1 MTETIICALITGGLT
16 LMGVLIANGKQQA
29 ITDTKLDEL
38 TREVREH
45 NSFAQRVPVIEEQI
59 KVINHRIQDLNA
71 MENIKKR
78 LGNLLA
84 VKSLVT
90 ITLTVV
96 FAVLALRES
105 ISGSEFLTIFTVVIG
120 FYFGTQRV
128 NEDKNS

>member
-1 MTETIICALITGGLT
+1 
-16 LMGVLIANGKQQA
+16 
-29 ITDTKLDEL
+29 
-38 TREVREH
+38 
-45 NSFAQRVPVIEEQI
+45 
-59 KVINHRIQDLNA
+59 

-96 FAVLALRES
+96 FAVLALRET

-120 FYFGTQRV
+120 FYFGTQRF

>member
-1 MTETIICALITGGLT
+1 
-16 LMGVLIANGKQQA
+16 
-29 ITDTKLDEL
+29 
-38 TREVREH
+38 
-45 NSFAQRVPVIEEQI
+45 
-59 KVINHRIQDLNA
+59 

-90 ITLTVV
+90 LTLTVI

>member
-1 MTETIICALITGGLT
+1 
-16 LMGVLIANGKQQA
+16 
-29 ITDTKLDEL
+29 
-38 TREVREH
+38 
-45 NSFAQRVPVIEEQI
+45 
-59 KVINHRIQDLNA
+59 
-71 MENIKKR
+71 MENLKKR

>member
-1 MTETIICALITGGLT
+1 
-16 LMGVLIANGKQQA
+16 
-29 ITDTKLDEL
+29 
-38 TREVREH
+38 
-45 NSFAQRVPVIEEQI
+45 
-59 KVINHRIQDLNA
+59 

-96 FAVLALRES
+96 FAVLALRGY
-105 ISGSEFLTIFTVVIG
+105 ISGTEFLTIFTVVIG